1 MLVNIIQVI
10 QTVTPIKL
18 IRLCISRLRVRLKI
32 AKSPIDWEIVN
43 RPYFTEKHQLH
54 QTRLKK

>member
-18 IRLCISRLRVRLKI
+18 IRLCISRLRIRLKI
-32 AKSPIDWEIVN
+32 AKLPNWLGNS
-43 RPYFTEKHQLH
+43 
-54 QTRLKK
+54 